1 MANTGRTF
9 ELLRKHGVTRAAW
22 HPDGKLA
29 SVEFGPPAPE
39 EPKQT
44 AAQRE
49 AAKPKYVPGTTI
61 PDDRTPLNP
70 LDTLL
75 NPPKYDPSEV
85 DA

>member
-1 MANTGRTF
+1 MA
-9 ELLRKHGVTRAAW
+9 LRKHGVAEASF
-22 HPDGKLA
+22 HANGKLA
-29 SVEFGPPAPE
+29 SVKFVPTNHE